1 MKRRR
6 EANMPDWKP
15 EIRRRL
21 ANLKLAP
28 AREAAIVEELAQHLD
43 DCYAELLASGATPA
57 EAERQTR
64 SELSGS
70 ELLAQELRR
79 VERQFTPE
87 PIVLGTNRRT
97 NMIADLWQDLRF
109 GARMLLKQPGFSL
122 IAVFTLAL
130 GIGANTAIFSVVNA
144 LLLRPLP
151 YPQPEQLVKV
161 FRTPP
166 DPAKG
171 MLPSIWSYP
180 RFEMLRDQNRSFAA
194 VVGFNQS
201 PYNLTGTDAP
211 ERLQVE
217 MVSDGYFPLLGVNAI
232 VGRSFTAEDA
242 DSAALLGYGLWQRR
256 FGGDPQVI
264 GRTIELDKE
273 AFTIVGVLPPGF
285 RGQSGTADVWLPMR
299 AAAKFVPTV
308 LTHPNDHWF
317 QVIARLKEG
326 GALAQAQADM
336 QRVSAQIEQ
345 KYPSP
350 KDMSAGNT
358 APMLEPL
365 QAAKVD
371 PALKTSFLLLLAA
384 VGLVLL
390 IACANVANLMLA
402 RAMARRREF
411 ALRAAL
417 GASPKRLLRQ
427 LITESLLLALTG
439 GALGVLVAH
448 WGVALL
454 MNIRPRDNT
463 QFWTAYSHTFDF
475 FTVNLDWRVLGFNF
489 ALALL
494 TGLLFGLLPALQS
507 SFINVNEALKEGV
520 GGSGAGFHG
529 LRKLSARNL
538 LVVGE
543 IALALLLLVGAGL
556 MINSLL
562 RLQSVNLGFAP
573 ENLLQMTVYSRDAEP
588 EFYER
593 VLARVQALPGVEAAS
608 FSRNSPLLGRYARAV
623 IDIEGRADIKQA
635 GVGFHSV
642 SPDYFKTLGITLLR
656 GRVFTPQDRAGAPR
670 VALINKA
677 AAERFFPGADP
688 LGKRLRPYVTPQYE
702 TTEKFLEIVGVVA
715 DVPYGRLEEAMGPD
729 IYVSALQPTD
739 QMRMLI
745 VRSNLDTAA
754 LTAAIQREVLQLDR
768 NVPLT
773 AIQTMKERAAEVTSR
788 TRFIALLLGLF
799 AGLALLLAGI
809 GIYGVMAYSV
819 TARTREVGVRM
830 ALGAQPADVIRL
842 VFKEGISLAGIGVSV
857 GLLASLA
864 LTRLMKGLLFSVGA
878 NDPLTFGAITLLL
891 LSVAG
896 LACWLPARRA
906 TKVDP
911 LVALRSE

>member
-1 MKRRR
+1 
-6 EANMPDWKP
+6 
-15 EIRRRL
+15 
-21 ANLKLAP
+21 
-28 AREAAIVEELAQHLD
+28 
-43 DCYAELLASGATPA
+43 
-57 EAERQTR
+57 
-64 SELSGS
+64 
-70 ELLAQELRR
+70 LLAQELRR
-79 VERQFTPE
+79 VEREVAPE
-87 PIVLGTNRRT
+87 PIVLGTNRRK
-97 NMIADLWQDLRF
+97 NMMADLWQDLRY
-109 GARMLLKQPGFSL
+109 GARTLLKNPGFTL
-122 IAVFTLAL
+122 IAVLTLAL

-161 FRTPP
+161 FRTQP

-242 DSAALLGYGLWQRR
+242 GEVALLGYGLWQRR
-256 FGGDPQVI
+256 YGGDPQVV
-264 GRTIELDKE
+264 GKTIELDKQ

-285 RGQSGTADVWLPMR
+285 RGQSGTADVWLPMV
-299 AAAKFVPTV
+299 AAAKFVRTV

-317 QVIARLKEG
+317 QVIARLKDG
-326 GALAQAQADM
+326 VTLTAAQADM

-350 KDMSAGNT
+350 KDTLAGG
-358 APMLEPL
+358 AAIPMLEPF
-365 QAAKVD
+365 QAAKVE
-371 PALKTSFLLLLAA
+371 PALKTSFLLLLGA

-390 IACANVANLMLA
+390 IACANVANLLLA
-402 RAMARRREF
+402 RAVARRREF

-417 GASPKRLLRQ
+417 GASRLRLLRQ
-427 LITESLLLALTG
+427 LLTESLLLALAG
-439 GALGVLVAH
+439 GALGVLLAH

-454 MNIRPRDNT
+454 MNIRPTDNT
-463 QFWTAYSHTFDF
+463 QFWTSYSHTFNF

-494 TGLLFGLLPALQS
+494 TGLLFGILPALQS
-507 SFINVNEALKEGV
+507 SFINVNEALKEG
-520 GGSGAGFHG
+520 AGIGFQG
-529 LRKLSARNL
+529 RRKSSVRSL

-543 IALALLLLVGAGL
+543 IALALVLLAGAGL

-573 ENLLQMTVYSRDAEP
+573 ENLLQMTVYARDAKP
-588 EFYER
+588 EFYEQL
-593 VLARVQALPGVEAAS
+593 LARVQALPGIEAAS
-608 FSRNSPLLGRYARAV
+608 VSRNAPLLGRYARAV
-623 IDIEGRADIKQA
+623 IDIEGRADIKKA

-642 SPDYFKTLGITLLR
+642 SPDYFRTLGIALLR
-656 GRVFTPQDRAGAPR
+656 GRVFTGQDRAGAPR

-745 VRSNLDTAA
+745 ARSNLDTAA
-754 LTAAIQREVLQLDR
+754 LTAAIQREVLALDR

-788 TRFIALLLGLF
+788 TRFIAVLLGLF

-819 TARTREVGVRM
+819 AARTREIGVRM
-830 ALGAQPADVIRL
+830 ALGARGADVLKL
-842 VFKEGISLAGIGVSV
+842 VMGQGMMLALAGVAL
-857 GLLASLA
+857 GLLASVA
-864 LTRLMKGLLFSVGA
+864 LTRTMQSLLFGVSA
-878 NDPLTFGAITLLL
+878 TDPATFAVIALLL
-891 LSVAG
+891 IAVAL
-896 LACWLPARRA
+896 LACYAPARRA
-906 TKVDP
+906 TQVDP
-911 LVALRSE
+911 LTALRQE